1 MNIYGVIT
9 NRICSSSIFY
19 FQLITL
25 LPGKVAPLTAG
36 LIIKN
41 TVLHLLQE
49 HNEAK

>member
-25 LPGKVAPLTAG
+25 LPGKVAPDTAG
-36 LIIKN
+36 DIMKETIVNILEELG
-41 TVLHLLQE
+41 V
-49 HNEAK
+49 

>member
-25 LPGKVAPLTAG
+25 LPGRVAPISAG
-36 LIIKN
+36 DIIKQ
-41 TVLHLLQE
+41 TVLNICTELGV
-49 HNEAK
+49 